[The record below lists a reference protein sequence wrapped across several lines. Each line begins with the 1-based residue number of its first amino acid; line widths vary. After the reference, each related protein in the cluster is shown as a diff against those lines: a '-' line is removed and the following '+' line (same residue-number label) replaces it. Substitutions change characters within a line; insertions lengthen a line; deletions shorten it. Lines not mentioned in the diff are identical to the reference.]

1 MDHGQEQ
8 EQEQEQEWSRRRSK
22 PKPYMITDFT
32 SGRSVSL
39 NLPSHP
45 NDYTVSIQPCSPS
58 PSPSTGTRGQRLRPL
73 RLVSRARISLEFRNL
88 LIGQLALCLAFVFA
102 TSVITVGA
110 FFAGRCTLCSCTLDG
125 ISCKPFLC
133 CNLLLYHPTV
143 RSPTRCG
150 TLPLNRRNR

>member
-1 MDHGQEQ
+1 
-8 EQEQEQEWSRRRSK
+8 
-22 PKPYMITDFT
+22 MITDFT
-32 SGRSVSL
+32 LGRSVSL
-39 NLPSHP
+39 NSPSHP

-73 RLVSRARISLEFRNL
+73 RLVSRARISLEFHNL

-125 ISCKPFLC
+125 IPCKPFLC